1 VRFLR
6 TPDYNQLFSGDPT
19 WVTEFIAGM
28 SEETLRRLAQYL
40 PCRVTIDV
48 W

>member
-6 TPDYNQLFSGDPT
+6 TPAYNQLFSGDPT
-19 WVTEFIAGM
+19 WVNEFIAGM
-28 SEETLRRLAQYL
+28 GEETLRRLAQHL
-40 PCRVTIDV
+40 PFRVTIDV